1 MPLLA
6 TETGQF
12 NTSYAQE
19 VRVHQTRHK
28 QLLMIALLAVV
39 FLGAPAMLSEYW
51 LGVVNLIGVV
61 AVGALGLNI
70 LVGYTGLISLGHA
83 AFAAVGAYAMG
94 NLLLRTGVP
103 LWATIPLS
111 GLVAGTFS
119 LIFGLAAL
127 RIKGLYLAI
136 ATLAAQSIVTW
147 IIVRW
152 DWVGGGNQGV
162 IVVPPAKIGPIDT
175 ATVTGKFYLIAGIV
189 LLTMFFMENLFR
201 TRVGRALIAV
211 RDQDLAAAGMG
222 VPIFQTKMLAFFVSS
237 FFAGV
242 AGALFA
248 INLGVVTNETFN
260 LDLSIQFLAII
271 LIGGLG
277 SVPGAILGA
286 AFVTLLPIVLRDN
299 IVPAMGM
306 SLGPSLE
313 VYVVL
318 AAYGASIL
326 LFLILEP
333 RGLYGLYR
341 NIRDYFRMWPFSY

>member
-1 MPLLA
+1 MPLIA
-6 TETGQF
+6 AETGQF

-19 VRVHQTRHK
+19 LRVHQTLHK
-28 QLLMIALLAVV
+28 RLTMFGLVALV
-39 FLGAPAMLSEYW
+39 FVGAPALLSEYW
-51 LGVVNLIGVV
+51 LSVVNLIGVV

-83 AFAAVGAYAMG
+83 AFAAVGAFTMG

-103 LWATIPLS
+103 FWLCIPAA
-111 GLVAGTFS
+111 GLTAATFS
-119 LIFGLAAL
+119 VIFGLAAL

-136 ATLAAQSIVTW
+136 ATLAAQQIVTW
-147 IIVRW
+147 AIVRW
-152 DWVGGGNQGV
+152 EWLGGGNQGV
-162 IVVPPAKIGPIDT
+162 IPIPPAQIGPIDT
-175 ATVTGKFYLIAGIV
+175 GTVTGKFYLIAGIV
-189 LLTMFFMENLFR
+189 LLTILFMENLFR

-222 VPIFQTKMLAFFVSS
+222 VPVFSTKLIAFFVSS

-242 AGALFA
+242 SGALFGM
-248 INLGVVTNETFN
+248 NLGVVTNESFN
-260 LDLSIQFLAII
+260 LELSIQFLAII

-286 AFVTLLPIVLRDN
+286 AFVTLLPIVLRDL
-299 IVPAMGM
+299 VPALGLSM
-306 SLGPSLE
+306 GPSLE

-318 AAYGASIL
+318 AVYGASIL

>member
-1 MPLLA
+1 VPLLA
-6 TETGQF
+6 TETGKF
-12 NTSYAQE
+12 HTSYTQE

-28 QLLMIALLAVV
+28 QLTMVALVALV
-39 FLGAPAMLSEYW
+39 FVGAPALLSEYW
-51 LGVVNLIGVV
+51 LSVLNLIGVV

-83 AFAAVGAYAMG
+83 AFAAVGAYTMG
-94 NLLLRTGVP
+94 NLMLRTGVP
-103 LWATIPLS
+103 MLVAIPLA
-111 GLVAGTFS
+111 GLISALFS
-119 LIFGLAAL
+119 MIFGLAAL

-136 ATLAAQSIVTW
+136 ATLAAQQLVAWIV
-147 IIVRW
+147 IRW
-152 DWVGGGNQGV
+152 EWLGGGNQGV
-162 IVVPPAKIGPIDT
+162 IPIPTTTIGPIDT
-175 ATVTGKFYLIAGIV
+175 ATVTGKFYLIAAIV
-189 LLTMFFMENLFR
+189 LLTILFMENLFR
-201 TRVGRALIAV
+201 TRIGRALIAV

-222 VPIFQTKMLAFFVSS
+222 VPVFSTKMVAFFVSS

-242 AGALFA
+242 SGALFG
-248 INLGVVTNETFN
+248 INLGVVTNESFN

-277 SVPGAILGA
+277 SVPGALLGA
-286 AFVTLLPIVLRDN
+286 AFVTLLPIVLRDV
-299 IVPAMGM
+299 VPAMGLQ
-306 SLGPSLE
+306 LGPSLE

>member
-1 MPLLA
+1 
-6 TETGQF
+6 
-12 NTSYAQE
+12 
-19 VRVHQTRHK
+19 
-28 QLLMIALLAVV
+28 
-39 FLGAPAMLSEYW
+39 
-51 LGVVNLIGVV
+51 
-61 AVGALGLNI
+61 
-70 LVGYTGLISLGHA
+70 
-83 AFAAVGAYAMG
+83 
-94 NLLLRTGVP
+94 
-103 LWATIPLS
+103 
-111 GLVAGTFS
+111 
-119 LIFGLAAL
+119 
-127 RIKGLYLAI
+127 
-136 ATLAAQSIVTW
+136 
-147 IIVRW
+147 
-152 DWVGGGNQGV
+152 
-162 IVVPPAKIGPIDT
+162 
-175 ATVTGKFYLIAGIV
+175 
-189 LLTMFFMENLFR
+189 
-201 TRVGRALIAV
+201 
-211 RDQDLAAAGMG
+211 
-222 VPIFQTKMLAFFVSS
+222 
-237 FFAGV
+237 V